1 VDNLTVEHRSWL
13 MSRVRSKDTKPELI
27 VRRMVYTLGFRY
39 RIHCRDL
46 PGKPDLVFRSKHK
59 AIFVHGCF
67 WHMHENCA
75 KARVPRSNSEF
86 WLEKM
91 QKNVQRDKIAKQ
103 ELQRLGWTFIE
114 VWQCEIGDRE
124 NLLKRLSTFLH

>member
-1 VDNLTVEHRSWL
+1 MDNLTVEHRSWL